1 MRIFRK
7 VGHVCTFTLISLPI
21 DFPLNRKNQFGGRG
35 EGRGERGELWLHK
48 ISYPWF
54 AYSQIK
60 NYSFGIKIDKGERP
74 LIQDK
79 PSIRGTVEIFSSNL
93 LSLTVEILKF
103 LFVLTS
109 NMIVQ
114 ISIELQLTSMGVKY
128 QYLCICPQ
136 TIFQSKTVS
145 HYTSQRFIRLKF
157 ASLWDVNKEKT
168 RQCPSFFNF
177 TKIKD

>member
-1 MRIFRK
+1 MIFLWIGK
-7 VGHVCTFTLISLPI
+7 TSS
-21 DFPLNRKNQFGGRG
+21 GG
-35 EGRGERGELWLHK
+35 GERGEGKGGNCDCIKFPILDLHTLK
-48 ISYPWF
+48 
-54 AYSQIK
+54 IK

>member
-1 MRIFRK
+1 MIFLWIGK
-7 VGHVCTFTLISLPI
+7 TSS
-21 DFPLNRKNQFGGRG
+21 GGGKRG
-35 EGRGERGELWLHK
+35 EGKWGNCECIKFPILNLHTLK
-48 ISYPWF
+48 SRTIVLGS
-54 AYSQIK
+54 K
-60 NYSFGIKIDKGERP
+60 LTKGRP
-74 LIQDK
+74 LIQDN

-168 RQCPSFFNF
+168 RQCPLFFKLHKNKRL
-177 TKIKD
+177 KIS